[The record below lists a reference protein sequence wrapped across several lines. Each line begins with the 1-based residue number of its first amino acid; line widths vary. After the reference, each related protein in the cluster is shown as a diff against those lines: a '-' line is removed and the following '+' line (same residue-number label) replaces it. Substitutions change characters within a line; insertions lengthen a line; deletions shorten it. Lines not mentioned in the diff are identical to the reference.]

1 MPEFPLE
8 PAAAESAQPDA
19 GSAGPPPGADPE
31 DRPAAAGSRE
41 KSALRWTLPTC
52 LLAWLVPG
60 TGHLLVGRWGRAL
73 LFGPLI
79 GTLFLA
85 GLALDGKVYRPVE
98 GDPLSYLAA
107 LGASGVGSLYIVVHA
122 LELGEGDAAAPYHEY
137 GNTFTLVAGLLN
149 LLVILDA
156 FDLAV
161 LRARTALPAAAR
173 PASP

>member
-8 PAAAESAQPDA
+8 PDAAQPDE
-19 GSAGPPPGADPE
+19 GSASPPPGADPE
-31 DRPAAAGSRE
+31 DRPDAVGTTENSV
-41 KSALRWTLPTC
+41 LRWTLPTC
-52 LLAWLVPG
+52 VLAWLVPG
-60 TGHLLVGRWGRAL
+60 TGHLLMGRWGRAL

-122 LELGEGDAAAPYHEY
+122 LELGEGDVAAPHHEY

-156 FDLAV
+156 FDFAV
-161 LRARTALPAAAR
+161 LRARAAPPWAAK
-173 PASP
+173 PDSP

>member
-8 PAAAESAQPDA
+8 PDAAQPDEE
-19 GSAGPPPGADPE
+19 SAGPPPGADPE
-31 DRPAAAGSRE
+31 DRPDAAGTTES
-41 KSALRWTLPTC
+41 SALRWTLPTC
-52 LLAWLVPG
+52 VLAWLVPG
-60 TGHLLVGRWGRAL
+60 TGHLLMGRWGRAL

-122 LELGEGDAAAPYHEY
+122 LELGEGDVAAPYHEY

-161 LRARTALPAAAR
+161 LRARAAPPWAAK
-173 PASP
+173 PGSP